1 MENIYE
7 IARYFLSKNPF
18 LTVKQVQKLVYY
30 AYSWYIVNNN
40 TDRNSIINRL
50 CAEHP
55 EAWVHGPVFYDL
67 YEEMTYRRQYF
78 EQDRKIDLNINTKS
92 FLDIIYNVYG
102 KYTGNQL
109 EDMTH
114 NEAPWIIARSGLA
127 PNERSRRQLD
137 DAQIYEYFAN

>member
-1 MENIYE
+1 MKNIYE
-7 IARYFLSKNPF
+7 IAKYFLSKNHF
-18 LTVKQVQKLVYY
+18 LTDKQVQKLVYY

-40 TDRNSIINRL
+40 VNKNNITNRL

-55 EAWVHGPVFYDL
+55 EAWVHGPVFYNL
-67 YEEMTYRRQYF
+67 YEALTYHRQMF
-78 EQDRKIDLNINTKS
+78 WQNENVDLDFNTKN
-92 FLDIIYNVYG
+92 FLDVIYNVYG
-102 KYTGNQL
+102 KFTGNQL

-114 NEAPWIIARSGLA
+114 NETPWIVARNGLA